1 VADLALGDEV
11 AGYRIDARLAR
22 GGMGVVYRA
31 THLGLDRPVAL
42 KVIAR
47 ELAGD
52 ASFRERFLRESRLA
66 ARLDHPAV
74 VPIYDSREVDGEL
87 FVAMRLVEGGDLR
100 GLIDREGPLP
110 PPRATALLGQVAAA
124 LDAAHAAGI
133 VHRDVKPHNVL
144 VEGERAYLSDFG
156 LAKAIDESAA
166 SAASVV
172 GTVAYMSPEQ
182 WQGQAVGASAD
193 IYSLG
198 CVLYEAV
205 TGVVPYARADADP
218 ATTPR
223 LPLGLEQAIER
234 ATAPRP
240 EGRFATA
247 TELIEAARAGAGGPE
262 QPTHVLDAAS
272 DPRRPT
278 TPLTAPARSTLGP
291 DTGPKDD
298 RAPGGGPKVD
308 RGPGRRRAL
317 VAGGALALVAAV
329 VVAAV
334 LLTSGGSGMSVAAPV
349 VIGKPPLRIAAGSEK
364 IWVLSEPEG
373 TLTRIDAETDE
384 IIGAAIDLGQGVAAV
399 AVGGGSVWVTDA
411 RTGELLRVDDES
423 GRVSQRI
430 KVGGHPGPLVYG
442 GGRVWVADTDGA
454 GITAVNAKGGRIV
467 RRHLPPHVAPLRLA
481 TGAGGLWVSN
491 ATTDTVR
498 RIDLSTFAL
507 GAPIPAGR
515 RPAGITVADGLV
527 WVAATRSDAV
537 TRVDPSIAAVSGPPI
552 PVGRQPG
559 GIDAGT
565 SAVWVTL
572 AGEDAVRRLELPSGE
587 PDGGPIAV
595 GPEPSAIAVGATAVW
610 VVNDGDGSVTRIES

>member
-1 VADLALGDEV
+1 
-11 AGYRIDARLAR
+11 
-22 GGMGVVYRA
+22 MGVVYRA

-74 VPIYDSREVDGEL
+74 VPIFDSREVDGEL
-87 FVAMRLVEGGDLR
+87 IVAMRLVEGGDLR
-100 GLIDREGPLP
+100 ELIDRTGPLP
-110 PPRATALLGQVAAA
+110 AERATALLGQVAEA

-182 WQGQAVGASAD
+182 WRGEGVGPPAD

-198 CVLYEAV
+198 CVLYESV

-223 LPLGLEQAIER
+223 LPIGLERAIER

-240 EGRFATA
+240 EDRFATA
-247 TELIEAARAGAGGPE
+247 SELIDAASAGATGPE
-262 QPTHVLDAAS
+262 HPTHVLDAAS

-278 TPLTAPARSTLGP
+278 TPFTAPARSTLGP
-291 DTGPKDD
+291 ATEPRSTLGPATGLKDD
-298 RAPGGGPKVD
+298 RALGRLGSL
-308 RGPGRRRAL
+308 GRRRAL
-317 VAGGALALVAAV
+317 VAGGALALLAAI
-329 VVAAV
+329 VVAVV
-334 LLTSGGSGMSVAAPV
+334 LLTSGGSGVSVAAPV
-349 VIGKPPLRIAAGSEK
+349 AIGKSPLRIAAGSEK
-364 IWVLSEPEG
+364 IWVLSEAEG
-373 TLTRIDAETDE
+373 TLTRIDAESDQIT
-384 IIGAAIDLGQGVAAV
+384 GAPIDLGQGVAAV
-399 AVGGGSVWVTDA
+399 AVGGGSVWVTDS

-423 GRVSQRI
+423 GRVTQRI
-430 KVGGHPGPLVYG
+430 PIGGRPGPLVYG
-442 GGRVWVADTDGA
+442 GGRVWVADTEGA
-454 GITAVNAKGGRIV
+454 GITAVNAKGGSVV

-491 ATTDTVR
+491 AATGTVR
-498 RIDLSTFAL
+498 RIDLGTFAL

-527 WVAATRSDAV
+527 WVADTRSDSV
-537 TRVDPSIAAVSGPPI
+537 TRVDPSLQAVSGAPI
-552 PVGRQPG
+552 PVGEHPG

-565 SAVWVTL
+565 SAVWVTTSG
-572 AGEDAVRRLELPSGE
+572 ADAVRRLELPSGE

-610 VVNDGDGSVTRIES
+610 VVNDGDGSVTRIEP